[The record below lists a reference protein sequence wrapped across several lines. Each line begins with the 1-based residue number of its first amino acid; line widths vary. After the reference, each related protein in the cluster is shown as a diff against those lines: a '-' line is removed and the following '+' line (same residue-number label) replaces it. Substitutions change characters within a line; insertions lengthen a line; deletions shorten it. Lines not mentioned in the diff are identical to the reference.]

1 MSEKQ
6 GDQRSTFMDV
16 YYCEECQALC
26 LTYVTKVQAKGL
38 SLRVM
43 QKDGS
48 IQESKW
54 TPESE
59 QDLSDECADCGEE
72 IYRKVSV
79 PIDLY
84 ERIYDKLKEKDETN
98 FYVELKATDDR
109 TVDELS
115 PKEVYDQI
123 FIHLV

>member
-1 MSEKQ
+1 MSEKK
-6 GDQRSTFMDV
+6 GGLSEFMDV
-16 YYCEECQALC
+16 YYCEECKALC
-26 LTYVTKVQAKGL
+26 LTYVAKVQAKGE

-59 QDLSDECADCGEE
+59 QDLSDECVDCGEE

-98 FYVELKATDDR
+98 FYVEIEASDDR

-115 PKEVYDQI
+115 PQEIYDQI